1 MRSIA
6 VLVFAAGLLL
16 PCAAEESRGGPTDP
30 EPETKAAAPAN
41 PLKRG
46 DRLPSF
52 ECETHLG
59 EVWKSAEHSGNRFLV
74 VYFFPAAFTSGC
86 TDQACVYRDLS
97 REFAEAEIEVV
108 GISGDQAA
116 AQQLFADKY
125 DLRFPL
131 LHDEDGRIA
140 RLFGVPLRKGN
151 TIERT
156 LNGVTLSLERGVT
169 ASRWTFVF
177 DREGRVVS
185 RIPAVDP
192 EKDAGNVLRLVR
204 RIAGQPQS

>member
-1 MRSIA
+1 MRLIA
-6 VLVFAAGLLL
+6 GVILAAGLLL
-16 PCAAEESRGGPTDP
+16 PCAAEESQGGPTDP
-30 EPETKAAAPAN
+30 EPETKAAAPTI

-46 DRLPSF
+46 DQLPSF

-59 EVWKSAEHSGNRFLV
+59 EVWKSTEHSGKRFLV

-97 REFAEAEIEVV
+97 DEFAEAEIEVV
-108 GISGDQAA
+108 GVSGDHAA
-116 AQQLFADKY
+116 GQQLFADKY
-125 DLRFPL
+125 DLKFPL

-151 TIERT
+151 TIVRT
-156 LNGVTLSLERGVT
+156 LNGVTMSLERGVT

-177 DREGRVVS
+177 DRERKVVS
-185 RIPAVDP
+185 RIPAAEP
-192 EKDAGNVLRLVR
+192 EKDAGNVLRIVR
-204 RIAGQPQS
+204 RLAGQPQS